1 MSEQTYMNLKD
12 AVKRP
17 VFDAKTINRENP
29 RFKSLVDSYQKWN
42 ETEGYYEE
50 TRSIYE
56 DDIIKCLCHYNLD
69 GYNLAEY
76 LKMSACIEPDSE
88 LVDILDDVLYVKDS
102 LTKQII
108 GQWTKENFL
117 EIPSDV
123 IGKKVNVKQGDKKY
137 ENHYITTIRPDTY
150 EVTISDNIN
159 KKGGWIIKYEDVTF
173 VDFPDETL

>member
-1 MSEQTYMNLKD
+1 MSEQTYMKLKD
-12 AVKRP
+12 KVNRP
-17 VFDAKTINRENP
+17 KFSRENINRENKD
-29 RFKSLVDSYQKWN
+29 FKRVVDQYQKWSN
-42 ETEGYYEE
+42 DGGYDDTRITYEQD
-50 TRSIYE
+50 IFIAYE
-56 DDIIKCLCHYNLD
+56 QDIIDCLFETDTD
-69 GYNLAEY
+69 GYALATF
-76 LKMSACIEPDSE
+76 LKERVYIEPNSE
-88 LVDILDDVLYVKDS
+88 LVDILDCVSNVKYS

-123 IGKKVNVKQGDKKY
+123 IGKKVSAKQGYKKY

-173 VDFPDETL
+173 L